1 MSDFWNRKGVKVYA
15 TYINPI
21 IIGIIIPIALDSW
34 KDRGIKFYATAIIG
48 VVLLILYI
56 YTSYIYEKANKDSR
70 DEIEKQDEQISK
82 LEEKNKQFKKKI
94 HSYDK
99 GMRELTALF
108 YDSSTSVNTLSK
120 KMLAGNITLD
130 VWNFKRVATSVCTSV
145 YNLLCDLCTPD
156 DDFTVNIVL
165 SDVTATGN
173 RRNITMIAHKG
184 KYETYPDKFEE
195 KMYFH
200 KYPSFYA
207 IKLFKSKSTAVKV
220 LTTKEEVNEH
230 FVYVNEDHPEYS
242 QYVGIPIVCSG
253 SKMVCLLQI
262 CAFGNAKIGKSKA
275 EIVELVQEYVIPFT
289 HFALLAYKVEKGFVS
304 SLALVDKVKEES
316 KSGKN

>member
-1 MSDFWNRKGVKVYA
+1 MSDFWNRKGVKVYV

-48 VVLLILYI
+48 FVLLVLYI

-70 DEIEKQDEQISK
+70 DEIKKQDEQISK
-82 LEEKNKQFKKKI
+82 LEERNKQFKTKI

-120 KMLAGNITLD
+120 KMLTGNITLD

-145 YNLLCDLCTPD
+145 YNVLCDLCTPD

-262 CAFGNAKIGKSKA
+262 CAFGNDKIGKSKA

-304 SLALVDKVKEES
+304 SLALVDKIKEES